1 LTAKKQQPAK
11 IKCPDCELE
20 YNTNKG
26 LSSHRRSV
34 HGYVGT
40 AVSTV
45 WERLRKAKASVIPA
59 DPGNP
64 LQCSACDFLAKNTA
78 GLTWHMKT
86 THAPNPLQCPD
97 CSFAALTTQ
106 KLIWHRKQEH
116 GYLGHKGH
124 RPEQILTEVVTAVLD
139 PLQCQLCDFR
149 AQAPGG
155 LTHHMTRKHKG
166 KTTPRIMQPKRRE
179 IEPTQTLE
187 ISAPASS
194 NNRILHAEESHASAN
209 GIPEATLALALGR
222 FQELCRSIAYEHD
235 LPPRM
240 FAARLA
246 GLVYA
251 ATVR

>member
-1 LTAKKQQPAK
+1 MTAKKQQPAK

-26 LSSHRRSV
+26 LSSHRRSA

-45 WERLRKAKASVIPA
+45 WQRLRNTKASVIPVDA
-59 DPGNP
+59 KNP
-64 LQCSACDFLAKNTA
+64 LKCSACGFVAKNGA
-78 GLTWHMKT
+78 SLTWHIKT
-86 THAPNPLQCPD
+86 NHAPDPLQCPD
-97 CSFAALTTQ
+97 CTFAAKTSQ

-116 GYLGHKGH
+116 GYVGHKHH
-124 RPEQILTEVVTAVLD
+124 RPEQVLTEVVAVVLD
-139 PLQCQLCDFR
+139 PLQCQLCNFR

-187 ISAPASS
+187 ISAPAS
-194 NNRILHAEESHASAN
+194 NHNRILHAEESHASAN

-222 FQELCRSIAYEHD
+222 FQELCDYRKAHD
-235 LPPRM
+235 AQP
-240 FAARLA
+240 
-246 GLVYA
+246 
-251 ATVR
+251 VRQKKVDSESGETIR